1 MTQRQGFSLARQT
14 KTFGI
19 LFLGLVVVAVYLTYA
34 AFTKKFADY
43 DEVTLQTS
51 KIGLQLPARAD
62 VKVRGVIVGEV
73 LEIRSTSEGAEL
85 TLGLFPEQTDTVPAD
100 VTGSI
105 VPKTLFGEK
114 YVSLI
119 PTGGSGGSIQPGANI
134 ERTAV
139 ATEVEEVLSDL
150 YPLLRT
156 VQPGELNMTLNAI
169 ATALEGRGD
178 QIGENLETVDSYLKR
193 LNPLIPDLV
202 EDLRLTAQFS
212 DIYAD
217 VLPEVGTILQNTVT
231 TTGTLE
237 DRSAQLTALFN
248 NVSNF
253 SASAR
258 TFLDDN
264 ESNMIRLGEV
274 SRAQLRVFSRYS
286 TEFPCL
292 LEGIVVAGERQA
304 EAFRGFTL
312 HIVLETLPNQPRPYG
327 AQDVPQL
334 GEDRGPSC
342 INLPRPPGSQEN
354 PVRRQ
359 PDFKDGVDEPT
370 GKGTQRTGTGYAAS
384 PTGGLDT
391 SLFGIQAYA
400 GSTAESDLLR
410 DLLAPGLGLTAGD
423 VPDLGLLLVGP
434 MARGATVSLGE
445 PTGGEQ

>member
-1 MTQRQGFSLARQT
+1 MNFVLRQHKALGVVFLA
-14 KTFGI
+14 
-19 LFLGLVVVAVYLTYA
+19 LVVLSGYLTYA
-34 AFTKKFADY
+34 VFAKKFSEY
-43 DEVTLQTS
+43 DEVTLKTS
-51 KIGLQLPARAD
+51 KIGLQLPVRAD
-62 VKVRGVIVGEV
+62 VKIRGVIVGEV
-73 LEIRSTSEGAEL
+73 LETRTDADGAEVV
-85 TLGLFPEQTDTVPAD
+85 LGLFQDHTDSVPAD

-119 PTGGSGGSIQPGANI
+119 PAGDSTEPIQAGATI
-134 ERTAV
+134 ERTQV

-150 YPLLRT
+150 YPLLRA
-156 VQPGELNMTLNAI
+156 VQPAELNMTLNAI

-178 QIGENLETVDSYLKR
+178 QLGDNLETVDSYLKR
-193 LNPLIPDLV
+193 LNPQIPALI
-202 EDLRLTAQFS
+202 EDLRLTAEVS

-231 TTGTLE
+231 STGTLE
-237 DRSAQLTALFN
+237 DREAQLNALFT

-253 SASAR
+253 SDSAR

-264 ESNMIRLGEV
+264 EDNMIRLGEV
-274 SRAQLRVFSRYS
+274 SRAQLRVLARYS

-292 LEGIVVAGERQA
+292 LKGIVTAGELQA

-327 AQDVPQL
+327 PQDKPEL

-342 INLPRPPGSQEN
+342 INLPNPPGSQSN

-370 GKGTQRTGTGYAAS
+370 GKGTQRAGTAYTA
-384 PTGGLDT
+384 LDT
-391 SLFGIQAYA
+391 SIFGIPGYA
-400 GSTAESDLLR
+400 GSTAESSLLR
-410 DLLAPGLGLTAGD
+410 DLLAPGLGMTAD
-423 VPDLGLLLVGP
+423 EVPDLGALLVGP
-434 MARGATVSLGE
+434 LARGATVSLGE
-445 PTGGEQ
+445 PTVGGDDQ